1 MATSTVLPKL
11 RRWDASFSDDMSEEV
26 VDRLMTVAPF
36 NGMNPDSFPKHLPL
50 RGILRHDSRV
60 RRYRAGEI
68 VVRQGDYGNSAFLIL
83 SGTVRVVLKPELPSS
98 MLGRSETRKKSFF
111 RTIAQL
117 WSNPTQPE
125 VRKGLE
131 RATAGNLDA
140 RQDTTGEV
148 RVFLQD
154 IPRLLGKYQ
163 TATIEAGEFFGEI
176 SALGRIPR
184 TASIFCEEQA
194 ELLEIR
200 WQGLR
205 DIMRYDAGLKDH
217 VDRIYRER
225 ALATHL
231 RSLKLFQH
239 LDDEAL
245 AKVSAETQFVT
256 FGDYEWSG
264 EYKRLLKSGS
274 KAAAEPVILKEGDYA
289 NGVLLIRA
297 GFARISQRFGNG
309 QRTSTYLG
317 AGQSYGLDEITHNWK
332 KTVDLQPF
340 QSTVSALGYTHALI
354 IPTSTMEQVVLP
366 TVPTK
371 ELALFLSSTA
381 RKNKPVEEL
390 AAPSAAADPAIGQD
404 MMEFLAENRFF
415 NGTKTMLID
424 LEACTRCD
432 DCVRACAATHEHNPR
447 FLRHGPINGNV
458 MVANACMHCADP
470 VCLIGC
476 PTGAIHRNAAEGE
489 VVINQVT
496 CIGCQVCSN
505 NCPYEAIR
513 MVQIRNEKGTLL
525 VDEQMKPLLK
535 ATKCDLCLEQ
545 HGGPACERACPHG
558 ALVRMNMRDLDTF
571 SLWLKR

>member
-1 MATSTVLPKL
+1 YKP
-11 RRWDASFSDDMSEEV
+11 
-26 VDRLMTVAPF
+26 
-36 NGMNPDSFPKHLPL
+36 
-50 RGILRHDSRV
+50 
-60 RRYRAGEI
+60 GEI

-83 SGTVRVVLKPELPSS
+83 SGAVRVVLKPELPSS
-98 MLGRSETRKKSFF
+98 ILGRSETRRKGFF
-111 RTIAQL
+111 QTIAQL
-117 WSNPTQPE
+117 WSNPKQPE
-125 VRKGLE
+125 VRKELE
-131 RATAGNLDA
+131 RSAHVNLDA
-140 RQDTTGEV
+140 RQDKKGEV

-154 IPRLLGKYQ
+154 VPRLLGKYQ
-163 TATIEAGEFFGEI
+163 TAILETGEFFGEI

-184 TASIFCEEQA
+184 TASIFCEAPA

-205 DIMRYDAGLKDH
+205 DIMRYDSGLKDH

-225 ALATHL
+225 ALSTHL
-231 RSLKLFQH
+231 GSLKLFQY
-239 LDDEAL
+239 LDESAL
-245 AKVSAETQFVT
+245 AKVTAEAQFVT
-256 FGDYEWSG
+256 YGDYEWSG

-297 GFARISQRFGNG
+297 GFARVSQRFGNG

-317 AGQSYGLDEITHNWK
+317 SGQSYGLDEIAHNWK

-354 IPTSTMEQVVLP
+354 IPTAVMEKVVLP
-366 TVPTK
+366 TIPAK
-371 ELALFLSSTA
+371 ELATFLSTRPAA
-381 RKNKPVEEL
+381 RKTAHDN
-390 AAPSAAADPAIGQD
+390 PSESSVGDSVVGQE

-432 DCVRACAATHEHNPR
+432 DCVRACAATHENNPR
-447 FLRHGPINGNV
+447 FLRHGPINGKV

-513 MVQIRNEKGTLL
+513 MVQIRNDKGGLL

-571 SLWLKR
+571 STWLNR